1 MGAFVDRKLG
11 WAFLSWMLALQT
23 LHSGSGEGILFIFF
37 RGAVRPLMT
46 HECHSN
52 DPLCEATLACPR
64 AQGSHFSGGGTGQ
77 EGGESSGK
85 DHF

>member
-1 MGAFVDRKLG
+1 MGISLLDVGFANPAQWLWRG
-11 WAFLSWMLALQT
+11 N
-23 LHSGSGEGILFIFF
+23 FIHFF